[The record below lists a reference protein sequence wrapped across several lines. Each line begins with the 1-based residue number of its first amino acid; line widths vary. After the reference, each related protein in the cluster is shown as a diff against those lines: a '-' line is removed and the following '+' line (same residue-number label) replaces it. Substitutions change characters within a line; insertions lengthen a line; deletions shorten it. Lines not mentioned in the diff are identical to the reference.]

1 MKRKSLLLFCFI
13 LSSLFLPGIVQAETA
28 KIEGIYTEVQYTSE
42 FFPDYEPFFVTLSIQ
57 RTSYLNLNSS
67 YELFMTSYRIVLNT
81 TLLAYIAH
89 GNNTEKYIL
98 ENQKIELEF
107 DRTDLEL
114 NETDY
119 NVEHKLTIQIS
130 AVAKNASGFFHQIPD
145 DYLVCEV
152 LFEKEASKIEV
163 IQIAAIAFTPLI
175 ILFAVFFFRKR
186 LDDTS
191 FENISYFNMFK
202 YFLRRLF
209 TRKEKFHEETF
220 PFIEKSDS
228 FETPKTKPLF
238 NFTPL
243 FFEAL
248 SAFNAF
254 LAMRFI
260 SIYRVFGIILY
271 VVSSILFLLAVIQ
284 TIKIL
289 RRPGT
294 KKQIID
300 PVNNLGESEHVIK

>member
-1 MKRKSLLLFCFI
+1 MKRKSFLLFYFI

-42 FFPDYEPFFVTLSIQ
+42 FFPDYEPFFVTFSIH
-57 RTSYLNLNSS
+57 RTSYLDLNTS
-67 YELFMTSYRIVLNT
+67 YEFFMTGYRIVLNT

-98 ENQKIELEF
+98 ERQEVELEF

-119 NVEHKLTIQIS
+119 NVEHKLTIQVS
-130 AVAKNASGFFHQIPD
+130 AVAKDASGIFHPITD

-175 ILFAVFFFRKR
+175 VIFAVFFFRKR

-209 TRKEKFHEETF
+209 TRKEKSHEETF
-220 PFIEKSDS
+220 PIIDQSDS
-228 FETPKTKPLF
+228 FETPKTKPLL

-248 SAFNAF
+248 STFNAF

-260 SIYRVFGIILY
+260 SIYHVFGIILY
-271 VVSSILFLLAVIQ
+271 IVSSILFLLALIQ

-289 RRPGT
+289 RKPRL
-294 KKQIID
+294 KQLINGPAND
-300 PVNNLGESEHVIK
+300 LGESEHVIK